1 MSPVGIGFA
10 VKGFFMDITQIFSD
24 LRDRMC
30 WSDFHTTQYYMLWL
44 LIIGSEIFIENA
56 NKDTNTKYEECKIQ
70 ILHNQFLV
78 GLGLSYLVL
87 TVTENTNTY
96 TNSQN
101 ILLKFSVGLGQILIW
116 SASGVLNGH
125 ARLPGAFHSIQS

>member
-1 MSPVGIGFA
+1 
-10 VKGFFMDITQIFSD
+10 
-24 LRDRMC
+24 
-30 WSDFHTTQYYMLWL
+30 MLWL
-44 LIIGSEIFIENA
+44 FIIGREIFIENA
-56 NKDTNTKYEECKIQ
+56 NKDTNTKYEEYKIQ

-101 ILLKFSVGLGQILIW
+101 IFLKFSVGLGQILI
-116 SASGVLNGH
+116 
-125 ARLPGAFHSIQS
+125 

>member
-1 MSPVGIGFA
+1 
-10 VKGFFMDITQIFSD
+10 
-24 LRDRMC
+24 
-30 WSDFHTTQYYMLWL
+30 MLWL

-101 ILLKFSVGLGQILIW
+101 LLLKFSVGLGQILI
-116 SASGVLNGH
+116 
-125 ARLPGAFHSIQS
+125 